1 MKKKYGLLAEL
12 LAKEDSFYVHC
23 TECRSLLLISR
34 DVIRDAVCICSR
46 CGSKT
51 ILSSPNPAAEK
62 KKSDTEVS
70 L

>member
-34 DVIRDAVCICSR
+34 DVIRDAVWIQDDSLVTES
-46 CGSKT
+46 GSGK
-51 ILSSPNPAAEK
+51 EK
-62 KKSDTEVS
+62 E
-70 L
+70 